1 MYIIEI
7 VQSYFFVKNVNVI
20 FQIIIQLLMI
30 NKLLLSLFYLRYNM
44 KLYSSAHY

>member
-7 VQSYFFVKNVNVI
+7 VQSYFLSNFNVI

-30 NKLLLSLFYLRYNM
+30 NKLLF
-44 KLYSSAHY
+44 KI